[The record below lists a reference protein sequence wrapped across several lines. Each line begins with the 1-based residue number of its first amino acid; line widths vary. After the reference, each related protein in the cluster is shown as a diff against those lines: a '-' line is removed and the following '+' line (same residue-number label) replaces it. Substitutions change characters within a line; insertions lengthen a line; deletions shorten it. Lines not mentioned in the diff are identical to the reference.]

1 MKAEISVVVPV
12 YNEQELLVKSV
23 ERLTGVMHGLGCPFE
38 IILVDD
44 GSSDRSCEIAARLC
58 SYDERLKLIALS
70 RNFGHQAA
78 ITAGMDYAAG
88 DCVVVIDADMQDP
101 PELIPQM
108 YKLWKEGWQVVYGL
122 RSKRL
127 GESAAKL
134 VTANLFYRV
143 LDAVTETQIP
153 RNVGDFR
160 LIDRKVCDAMKS
172 MPERGRYVRGL
183 VSWTGF
189 RQTALEYVRH
199 ERMAGKTKYTLKKMV
214 KLAGNGLLSFSKFP
228 LRLPMYLGAAVCLLS
243 LIAAIVALCAAEGA
257 AAAAFAACFV
267 GGLCLLC
274 LGFIGCYIGRILDQ
288 TQQRPEYI
296 VNDTINM

>member
-23 ERLTGVMHGLGCPFE
+23 ERLTVVMHTLSMPYE

-44 GSSDRSCEIAARLC
+44 GSRDNSRTIASRLC

-78 ITAGMDYAAG
+78 ITAGMDYAEG

-108 YKLWKEGWQVVYGL
+108 VELWRAGSEVVYGL
-122 RSKRL
+122 RTKRL
-127 GESAAKL
+127 GESAAKKA
-134 VTANLFYRV
+134 TASLFYRV
-143 LDAVTETQIP
+143 FDAVTETQIP

-199 ERMAGKTKYTLKKMV
+199 ERMAGKTKYTLKKMLA
-214 KLAGNGLLSFSKFP
+214 LAGNGLLSFSKFP
-228 LRLPMYLGAAVCLLS
+228 LRLPVYLGAGVCVLS
-243 LIAAIVALCAAEGA
+243 LIALIVALCAAEGA
-257 AAAAFAACFV
+257 VAAAFAACFV
-267 GGLCLLC
+267 GGICLLC
-274 LGFIGCYIGRILDQ
+274 IGFMGCYIGRILDQ
-288 TQQRPEYI
+288 VQQRPEYI
-296 VNDTINM
+296 VSDTINM